1 MQSRKSHITLKRT
14 GLFCHY
20 VNGIFFALASPIHL
34 YNTTCLH
41 IQSQPKKKN
50 LRSKLNVFSAG
61 EKTNKLTPEKS
72 NKASSEDILHFRTSV
87 FLPAS
92 LRGDQQNH
100 HFHYHDQVQSGKI
113 CGRRSCWLVVEV
125 AKQKTKLLKYWLL
138 GSRTAANAKAAWD
151 FFVSSFNH
159 DLLVIFVCLL
169 QLSINQC
176 FFFSVCVNRGAFSF
190 LLMIILLSLLDCRNP
205 CCCVVHHVMS

>member
-1 MQSRKSHITLKRT
+1 MEYFLHLPPQYISIIQLVYIYR
-14 GLFCHY
+14 
-20 VNGIFFALASPIHL
+20 AS
-34 YNTTCLH
+34 
-41 IQSQPKKKN
+41 KKN
-50 LRSKLNVFSAG
+50 LRRKLNVFSAG

-138 GSRTAANAKAAWD
+138 GSRTVAANAKAAWD
-151 FFVSSFNH
+151 F
-159 DLLVIFVCLL
+159 
-169 QLSINQC
+169 LSVALTMTFWWFSCVFSNCRLIN
-176 FFFSVCVNRGAFSF
+176 AFSLVF
-190 LLMIILLSLLDCRNP
+190 VLTEEP
-205 CCCVVHHVMS
+205 FPFY

>member
-1 MQSRKSHITLKRT
+1 MEYFLHLPPQYISIIQLVYIYR
-14 GLFCHY
+14 
-20 VNGIFFALASPIHL
+20 AS
-34 YNTTCLH
+34 
-41 IQSQPKKKN
+41 QKKN

-151 FFVSSFNH
+151 F
-159 DLLVIFVCLL
+159 
-169 QLSINQC
+169 LSVALTMT
-176 FFFSVCVNRGAFSF
+176 FW
-190 LLMIILLSLLDCRNP
+190 
-205 CCCVVHHVMS
+205 